1 MAARTGGIVTKRQA
15 KASKARPLSDREQLF
30 CQARVAGQSQRDAAI
45 SAGYASSRAA
55 QTGNELE
62 ARTQVQAELERLR
75 TAIAART
82 VELVSTDAARVQ
94 REIEAVAFSDVTELF
109 KNQRVLP
116 MADWPEQARRAI
128 ASVKVKRYFESEDT
142 EVETTEF
149 RLWPK
154 MDALKQ
160 LREHLG
166 MITPADGAGAGTEIV
181 VRVVRE

>member
-1 MAARTGGIVTKRQA
+1 MSKR
-15 KASKARPLSDREQLF
+15 KPKVPPARPLSDRERLF
-30 CQARVAGQSQRDAAI
+30 CQARVSGESQREAAI
-45 SAGYASSRAA
+45 SAGYAASRAM
-55 QTGNELE
+55 QTGCELE
-62 ARTQVQAELERLR
+62 ARPIVQAELARLR
-75 TAIAART
+75 AEIAERT
-82 VELVSTDAARVQ
+82 VALVSTDAARVQ

-109 KNQRVLP
+109 KDQRVLP
-116 MADWPEQARRAI
+116 MKDWPESARRAI

-166 MITPADGAGAGTEIV
+166 MVTPEEGKGATEVV

>member
-1 MAARTGGIVTKRQA
+1 MSKR
-15 KASKARPLSDREQLF
+15 KPKVPPVRPLTDRERLF
-30 CQARVAGQSQRDAAI
+30 CHARVAGQLQREAAI
-45 SAGYASSRAA
+45 SAGYAASRAM
-55 QTGNELE
+55 QTGCEIE
-62 ARTQVQAELERLR
+62 ARPIVQVELARLR
-75 TAIAART
+75 AEIADRT

-94 REIEAVAFSDVTELF
+94 REIEAVAFSDVTQLF

-116 MADWPEQARRAI
+116 MDEWPEQARRAI

-142 EVETTEF
+142 EVETTEI

-154 MDALKQ
+154 MEGIKQ

-166 MITPADGAGAGTEIV
+166 MTSGEGSASTEVV